1 MGFDQKSFLGIK
13 CKKLLEVYFK
23 FLIVSNSTDLWYNEG
38 ILFFFPYIYQL
49 WNIEHYMFP

>member
-38 ILFFFPYIYQL
+38 ILFFFLYIYQL